1 MGLNEGL
8 PSFQPGEGP
17 SRGLLRDC
25 TTSPINL
32 FAALGDCLDPGPR
45 HPRRE
50 EGGAGGG
57 GGQEQLQGDLHPLRL
72 GPQQQGV
79 ELPNSILYD

>member
-1 MGLNEGL
+1 MATLIGAF
-8 PSFQPGEGP
+8 SVIVQ
-17 SRGLLRDC
+17 LRRLIFN
-25 TTSPINL
+25 SSNQGG
-32 FAALGDCLDPGPR
+32 GDCLDPGPR

-72 GPQQQGV
+72 GTQQQGV
-79 ELPNSILYD
+79 ELLNSILYD